1 LKASEMKKALDPHIK
16 RASQQAVN
24 KIKSNIKKQTHQM
37 KNMPPKNT
45 EPKTPKDTAF
55 NGLKE
60 ILNMKKNKAVANEYD
75 SLIYEQERLKEKR
88 LNIDTPNNPSK
99 NPSPMEVML
108 SQNPEKVKD
117 MTLEDAAKL
126 AMFTNPSGSSDL
138 SMLMGLTK
146 GLKGNGNDSELTNKI
161 LGIVIEKMFN
171 DKNNGG
177 QKVDSGNDK
186 FMEYMM
192 KQNLQ
197 TQEILMNMMEKRNN
211 PAPVENKNDGLVEK
225 LFGLVK
231 SQGDMENSFL
241 KERIKQL
248 EVNQNQ
254 VADPLDQTVR
264 VVDMMKNIGGFIG
277 GQPKTKDGLEHDFKM
292 KNLEYEQ
299 TRQLSEENRRASNMN
314 QISEMINETIKTF
327 GKVLSE
333 PIAEATKA
341 KMEQFTESV
350 KHPEKRIKEKVSQ
363 RELQEEIDLGD
374 IENFEEEL
382 VEMQEQNPPRRSRF
396 RVTESGKS

>member
-1 LKASEMKKALDPHIK
+1 MKKALDPHIK

-45 EPKTPKDTAF
+45 EPKTPKDTVF

>member
-1 LKASEMKKALDPHIK
+1 MKKALDPHIK

-45 EPKTPKDTAF
+45 EPKTPKDTVF

-248 EVNQNQ
+248 ELNQNQ

-299 TRQLSEENRRASNMN
+299 TRQLSEDNRRSSNMN
-314 QISEMINETIKTF
+314 QITEMINETVKTF

-333 PIAEATKA
+333 PIVEATKS
-341 KMEQFTESV
+341 KIEQFTESV
-350 KHPEKRIKEKVSQ
+350 KHPEKRAKEKVSQ
-363 RELQEEIDLGD
+363 HELQEEIDLGD

-382 VEMQEQNPPRRSRF
+382 VEMEEQNPPRKSRF
-396 RVTESGKS
+396 RVSESGK